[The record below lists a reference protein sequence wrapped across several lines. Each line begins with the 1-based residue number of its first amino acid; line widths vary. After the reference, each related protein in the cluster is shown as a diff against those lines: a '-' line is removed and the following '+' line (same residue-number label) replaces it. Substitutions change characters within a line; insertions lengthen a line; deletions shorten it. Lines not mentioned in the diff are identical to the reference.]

1 MMKTCI
7 MGILNVT
14 PDSFSDRGKYLDP
27 DRAVEQAKKMVEEG
41 ADMIDV
47 GGESSRPGSARI
59 SAEEE
64 LRRIMPVVKALKK
77 GMDVPISVDTYK
89 SEVASQVLSE
99 GVSVINDIT
108 ALRGDENMARVISD
122 FDAGVILMHMK
133 GEPGTMQDAPYYGDI
148 MREIVLYLGESIS
161 IAEHAGINPEK
172 IVVDPGIGFGKGVE
186 HNLIILRNLN
196 DLEQLNKPVLIGVSR
211 KSFIGALTDK
221 GADKRI
227 FGTAASVAAAVLK
240 GADIIRVHDVDA
252 MKDVVRVVDA
262 IKNYNG

>member
-1 MMKTCI
+1 MMRTSI

-14 PDSFSDRGKYLDP
+14 PDSFSDGGKYLDP

-47 GGESSRPGSARI
+47 GGESSRPGSVRI

-64 LRRIMPVVKALKK
+64 CSRIMPVIRALKK
-77 GMDVPISVDTYK
+77 GINVPISVDTYK
-89 SEVASQVLSE
+89 SEVASMVLSE

-108 ALRGDENMARVISD
+108 ALHGDENMAQVISN

-133 GEPGTMQDAPYYGDI
+133 GEPGTMQDAPYYDDI

-161 IAEHAGINPEK
+161 IAEHAGISPDK
-172 IVVDPGIGFGKGVE
+172 IVVDPGIGFGKGVD
-186 HNLIILRNLN
+186 HNLTILKNLN
-196 DLEQLNKPVLIGVSR
+196 DLGQLNKPVLVGVSR

-221 GADKRI
+221 EADKRV
-227 FGTAASVAAAVLK
+227 FGTAAGVAAAVLR
-240 GADIIRVHDVDA
+240 GADIIRVHDVGA
-252 MKDVVRVVDA
+252 MKDVASVVDA
-262 IKNYNG
+262 IKKHNG